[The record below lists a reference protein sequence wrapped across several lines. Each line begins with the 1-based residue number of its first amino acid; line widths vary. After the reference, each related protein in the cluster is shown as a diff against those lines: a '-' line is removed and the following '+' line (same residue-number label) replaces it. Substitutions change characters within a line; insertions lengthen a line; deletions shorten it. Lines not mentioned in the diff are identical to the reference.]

1 MEKSDCGAVYTLNST
16 NLIQLNTPLGSVQ
29 LRRFPV
35 KERDTLR
42 AWDAADEYLL
52 NELAERG
59 CLQAGSRILLV
70 NDQFGALAVSLS
82 DYQPTSW
89 SDSHLARLALE
100 ENCRANELALSA
112 VDFVESTQ
120 APEADKPFDV
130 VLIKVP
136 KTLALLECQL
146 SELRVFCAPR
156 AVIIGG
162 GMVKSIHNST
172 LKLFE
177 KYVGATTS
185 SLAKKKARL
194 IFSKFDSERVSAN
207 ALSATAKEA
216 TSYLLENTDYT
227 IHNHPNVFSRE
238 SLDIGTRFFLSHLP
252 SSADA
257 LNIVDLG
264 CGNGVVGLMAAEKNP
279 QAQLIFRDESYL
291 ALASAQAT
299 FASAFGG
306 LRTAEFEAADC
317 LGPIKPGSI
326 DRVLNNPPFH
336 QQSVVGEVVAWQ
348 MFQESYAALVKGGE
362 LWVIGNRHLDYQNK
376 LTRLFGHCE
385 LIAMNKK
392 FMVLKATKRR

>member
-1 MEKSDCGAVYTLNST
+1 MHSLIDT
-16 NLIQLNTPLGSVQ
+16 NLIQLNTSFASVE

-35 KERDTLR
+35 RERDTLR

-52 NELAERG
+52 NELAQRG
-59 CLQAGSRILLV
+59 CLQAGSRILII
-70 NDQFGALAVSLS
+70 NDQFSALAVSLS
-82 DYQPTSW
+82 EYQPTIW
-89 SDSHLARLALE
+89 SDSHLACLALE
-100 ENCRANELALSA
+100 ENCRANGLASSS
-112 VDFVESTQ
+112 VGFVESTRL
-120 APEADKPFDV
+120 PEADKPFDV
-130 VLIKVP
+130 VLVKVP
-136 KTLALLECQL
+136 KTLALLESQL
-146 SELRVFCAPR
+146 SELRTICAPG

-162 GMVKSIHNST
+162 GMVKGIHNST

-177 KYVGATTS
+177 KYIGVTTT

-207 ALSATAKEA
+207 TLPEKVKEA
-216 TSYLLENTDYT
+216 TSYLLENTNFT

-252 SSADA
+252 SSEGAF
-257 LNIVDLG
+257 NIVDLG

-279 QAQLIFRDESYL
+279 QARLIFRDESYL
-291 ALASAQAT
+291 ALASAKAT
-299 FASAFGG
+299 FNSAFGDT
-306 LRTAEFEAADC
+306 RAAEFTAADC
-317 LGPIKPGSI
+317 LGPIESGSI
-326 DRVLNNPPFH
+326 DLVLNNPPFH
-336 QQSVVGEVVAWQ
+336 QQSVVGEIVAWQ

-362 LWVIGNRHLDYQNK
+362 LWVVGNRHLDYQNK